1 MREVSVKLKFK
12 HTTTSLLQSTRWQ
25 NNRYISLVYFIRLF
39 YFIFFYF
46 IFFQF
51 NFTGMSVQFFVI
63 SFFSF
68 ISFFIPLSSFDDRN
82 WVGNI
87 VTGWISWA
95 MIRIRRKIFQRRK
108 RKKRKGKLLL
118 FALKGREVNEFFLF
132 S

>member
-25 NNRYISLVYFIRLF
+25 NNRYFNRLF
-39 YFIFFYF
+39 YSPFFYLF
-46 IFFQF
+46 FYLIFFQF
-51 NFTGMSVQFFVI
+51 NFTGISVQFFVI

-68 ISFFIPLSSFDDRN
+68 ISFFTSLSSFDDRN

-108 RKKRKGKLLL
+108 RKRRKGKLLR
-118 FALKGREVNEFFLF
+118 FALKGRKVNEFFLF
-132 S
+132 F